1 MADCNIPEGHTDDK
15 SILTCH
21 TRSSSQAR
29 KISIQ
34 KSILNSLISDDV
46 DLALMFS
53 QHLACKVT
61 RRYCHLS
68 GRVRAV
74 ENAPFSNLYFRGSWM
89 RMMNE

>member
-21 TRSSSQAR
+21 TRSSSQAGKR
-29 KISIQ
+29 SRLI
-34 KSILNSLISDDV
+34 SLISDNV

>member
-21 TRSSSQAR
+21 TRSSSQAGKR
-29 KISIQ
+29 
-34 KSILNSLISDDV
+34 SILNSLISDNV

-53 QHLACKVT
+53 EHLACKVT

-68 GRVRAV
+68 GRVGQLKMHHFPIYILEV
-74 ENAPFSNLYFRGSWM
+74 VG
-89 RMMNE
+89 